1 MPLDGRPTNHHGL
14 ASKCLQLATLL
25 LPGGFLAGGVVVYAG
40 DPNLGILLVPIGALL
55 LIVAVLLTARG
66 VSATR

>member
-40 DPNLGILLVPIGALL
+40 DPNLGILLVPILS
-55 LIVAVLLTARG
+55 LIHI
-66 VSATR
+66 